1 MPAEL
6 QQDVLGRQGR
16 EPEAGRA
23 GLGEVGGRIQLK
35 LCNAGTGYTLWV
47 RAGNRLVNVERSDAI
62 NAPAYLCTLS
72 LNNAS
77 LLHVG
82 PARGYYRWALQ
93 QCCNP

>member
-1 MPAEL
+1 
-6 QQDVLGRQGR
+6 
-16 EPEAGRA
+16 
-23 GLGEVGGRIQLK
+23 
-35 LCNAGTGYTLWV
+35 V
-47 RAGNRLVNVERSDAI
+47 RAGSRLVNVERSDAI
-62 NAPAYLCTLS
+62 NAPAYLYTLS